1 MTGVVLAGMAPLRAL
16 FSWRPMVVTGIAS
29 YSIYLVHLPVLG
41 GLERRGVESWP
52 ATIIA
57 LGVGFA
63 FWWLVERPFLQPTIR
78 GKIETALGSV
88 MLRLKWEPR
97 VVPAGSVPP
106 A

>member
-1 MTGVVLAGMAPLRAL
+1 
-16 FSWRPMVVTGIAS
+16 MVVTGIAS

-52 ATIIA
+52 ATVIA

-78 GKIETALGSV
+78 GQDRDGARRV

-97 VVPAGSVPP
+97 VVPAGRSRPLERP
-106 A
+106 NRSA